1 MPRLWGT
8 LTVTGL
14 PALVQFLGEVG
25 ATGRMR
31 LSGTNRTGELW
42 LNGGRLVEAS
52 SGAARGRA
60 ALDLLA
66 RPEGDFAFVD
76 EPAPSPPDPELAA
89 LGPSE
94 ALALL
99 QAAADRWARLDAMP
113 AGRWM
118 LAPPSNEPGQ
128 AAEPVTLDRDAV
140 RVLLAIGRGEG
151 SAEALAAEH
160 DPEAVAR
167 ALETFR
173 GLGLVRQAPATPP
186 AAPAAP
192 PDPAPPDTAPPDTA
206 PPDTAAPPAPAA
218 PASGAAP
225 APAPPPARPGPF
237 RPSRSWQ
244 EVPPGTPVPPGGEY
258 RMQLGGKV
266 YARWPDLPPDPD
278 APGAPGA
285 PDAAP

>member
-42 LNGGRLVEAS
+42 LNGGRLVEAR

-60 ALDLLA
+60 ALEQLA

-76 EPAPSPPDPELAA
+76 EPAPSPPDPELTA
-89 LGPSE
+89 LGQAE

-99 QAAADRWARLDAMP
+99 RAAADRWARLDAMP
-113 AGRWM
+113 AGTWM
-118 LAPPSNEPGQ
+118 LAPPSNEPEA
-128 AAEPVTLDRDAV
+128 AAEPVTLDREAV

-173 GLGLVRQAPATPP
+173 GLGLVRQAPA
-186 AAPAAP
+186 A
-192 PDPAPPDTAPPDTA
+192 
-206 PPDTAAPPAPAA
+206 
-218 PASGAAP
+218 
-225 APAPPPARPGPF
+225 
-237 RPSRSWQ
+237 
-244 EVPPGTPVPPGGEY
+244 
-258 RMQLGGKV
+258 
-266 YARWPDLPPDPD
+266 
-278 APGAPGA
+278 
-285 PDAAP
+285 

>member
-31 LSGTNRTGELW
+31 LSGTSRTGELW
-42 LNGGRLVEAS
+42 LNGGRLVEAR
-52 SGAARGRA
+52 SGDARGRA

-76 EPAPSPPDPELAA
+76 EPAPSPPDPELVA
-89 LGPSE
+89 LSPAE

-99 QAAADRWARLDAMP
+99 RTAAERWARVDAMP
-113 AGRWM
+113 AGRWT
-118 LAPPSNEPGQ
+118 LAPPPDAPE
-128 AAEPVTLDRDAV
+128 AAGEPVTLDRDAV

-173 GLGLVRQAPATPP
+173 GLGLVRQDPPEGEAAPP
-186 AAPAAP
+186 AAPPAVPPAVPPAAP
-192 PDPAPPDTAPPDTA
+192 PEAVAGAPV
-206 PPDTAAPPAPAA
+206 AAPPP
-218 PASGAAP
+218 PVPVP
-225 APAPPPARPGPF
+225 APAPPARPQRF
-237 RPSRSWQ
+237 RPTRHWQ
-244 EVPPGTPVPPGGEY
+244 EVPQGTPVPPGGEY
-258 RMQLGGKV
+258 RMELGGKV
-266 YARWPDLPPDPD
+266 YARWPDLPPE
-278 APGAPGA
+278 PGAPGA
-285 PDAAP
+285 PDADARA